1 MKETIDQ
8 KIISKFSIDALEFYD
23 ELIWLYHSLD
33 PQKDEFKESEL
44 FRNRIHDKLA
54 LLIADYLELKD
65 RNLINQ
71 NILSNIN
78 LYRKQN
84 KEYINSLENK
94 NSNSS

>member
-33 PQKDEFKESEL
+33 PEKVEFKESEL
-44 FRNRIHDKLA
+44 FRNRIHDKFA
-54 LLIADYLELKD
+54 LLVADYLELKD

-71 NILSNIN
+71 NTLDVE
-78 LYRKQN
+78 LYRKQA